1 MSFNYDVVEAHPVTL
16 VYDHVHFWIV
26 GCGGTGS
33 FLVQLIVRI
42 ALDLIQKGKPTR
54 ITLVD
59 PDRVEARNTIRQCF
73 CSAEIGRNKAETL
86 AIRYA
91 LAYDVEIEAI
101 SLAFQPQ
108 WIQQLYWSDR
118 SSPNTLTILLGCVD
132 RASGR
137 RSLHQALNYNR
148 DRNQQR
154 VWWIDAGN
162 GNRHGQVL
170 VGSSLS
176 TDPNDYRFTELGCTS
191 LPSPG
196 IQAKELLIDKPEELQ
211 ENRLSCAEL
220 AQLDRQSL
228 VVNAQAATI
237 AAELALDLV
246 NSELTSF
253 AVYFDLR
260 SGTEHRYITE
270 KSVNE
275 AIAPFAQTQSMP
287 SG

>member
-1 MSFNYDVVEAHPVTL
+1 MSLNYDIVEAVPVTL
-16 VYDHVHFWIV
+16 VYDRVHFWIV

-42 ALDLIQKGKPTR
+42 ALDLIRSGKPTR

-59 PDRVEARNTIRQCF
+59 PERVEAKNTFRQCF
-73 CSAEIGRNKAETL
+73 CEAEIGRNKAETL
-86 AIRYA
+86 AVRYS
-91 LAYDVEIEAI
+91 LAHNVEIEAI
-101 SLAFQPQ
+101 PSTFQPQ
-108 WIQQLYWSDR
+108 WMTYQSYWGDR
-118 SSPNTLTILLGCVD
+118 PNMLTVLMSCVD
-132 RASGR
+132 RGSGR
-137 RSLHQALNYNR
+137 RSLHQALDGNHYR
-148 DRNQQR
+148 SQKS

-162 GNRHGQVL
+162 GDRHGQVL

-176 TDPNDYRFTELGCTS
+176 IDPNDYRLTKLGCLS

-196 IQAKELLIDKPEELQ
+196 IQAPELLVDKPEELQ

-220 AQLDRQSL
+220 ARLDRQSL

-237 AAELALDLV
+237 AADLALDLV
-246 NSELTSF
+246 NSELTRF

-260 SGTEHRYITE
+260 SGTEHRYITQ
-270 KSVNE
+270 KAVNE
-275 AIAPFAQTQSMP
+275 EIASFAQTSSMP